1 MLKNDYLETLQ
12 ANELYL
18 LDAEAPGMHLLYAPL
33 ADSILPVSDEDAVK
47 LAEAMEYPQKA
58 DPEVLEI
65 ADALRDVEPV
75 SAREGHVRGAG
86 DFINLSILPNNVCNF
101 SCSYC
106 YSAKGRSSRRLSLGA
121 AKRMV
126 DYFLD
131 RNRNASDFLT
141 VSIFGGGEPLLS
153 WKDLV
158 KPVIEYFY
166 QSAGEG
172 RRIVTTL
179 ITNGSIVT
187 DDFIDICRKHNI
199 DLVCS
204 YEILRDVQDS
214 QRRHYDLV
222 RGNIGKLIQN
232 GVVPAINSVI
242 TDLNVERQVEMIEA
256 LKADFPEIR
265 YVSFEPVISEEQ
277 ENRDEFY
284 RRFTLGFLKALAKAE
299 ENGIILSCSA
309 LRNVDVTV
317 DRYCAGELAL
327 CADGSLSVC
336 PCVSSP
342 EEPEFD
348 RYIYGKA
355 DEDGVHID
363 EEKLSSLLKMNV
375 YSQPWCSRC
384 FAKWNCG
391 GGCINSTLKNGGR
404 QIPSYCRFVRRF
416 LKYTLTRRLDQA
428 WQEENGVSIKEM
440 IGDYERFVTE

>member
-1 MLKNDYLETLQ
+1 MLKNEYIKVLQ

-18 LDAEAPGMHLLYAPL
+18 LDVEASGMHLLYSPL
-33 ADSILPVSDEDAVK
+33 ADSILPVSDDDAGK
-47 LAEAMEYPQKA
+47 LAEAMKCPENA
-58 DPEVLEI
+58 EPEVLEI
-65 ADALRDVEPV
+65 VDALCNVEPV
-75 SAREGHVRGAG
+75 RERDGHVREVS

-106 YSAKGRSSRRLSLGA
+106 YSAKGRSSQRLSPVA
-121 AKRMV
+121 AKKMV

-131 RNRNASDFLT
+131 KNRNASDFLT
-141 VSIFGGGEPLLS
+141 VSIFGGGEPMLS

-158 KPVIEYFY
+158 KPVIEYIY
-166 QSAGEG
+166 KNEGDG

-187 DDFIDICRKHNI
+187 DEFIDVCRRYHI

-222 RGNIGKLIQN
+222 RGNIGTLIRN

-242 TDLNVERQVEMIEA
+242 TELNVERQEQMIEA
-256 LKADFPEIR
+256 LISDFPEIR
-265 YVSFEPVISEEQ
+265 YVSFEPVIGEEL
-277 ENRDEFY
+277 ENHDDFY
-284 RRFTLGFLKALAKAE
+284 KRFTQNFLKALAKADD
-299 ENGIILSCSA
+299 NGIVLTCSA

-342 EEPEFD
+342 EEPEFH

-355 DEDGVHID
+355 DNDGVFID
-363 EEKLSSLLKMNV
+363 EDKLSSLLAMNV
-375 YSQPWCSRC
+375 YAQPWCSEC

-391 GGCINSTLKNGGR
+391 GGCINSTLKNGGKPL
-404 QIPSYCRFVRRF
+404 PSYCRFVRRF
-416 LKYTLTRRLDQA
+416 LKYTLTKRLDQA
-428 WQEENGVSIKEM
+428 WQEENGVSIKEL
-440 IGDYERFVTE
+440 IGNYERFITE

>member
-1 MLKNDYLETLQ
+1 MLKNDHIETLQ

-18 LDAEAPGMHLLYAPL
+18 LDVETPGMHLLYAPL
-33 ADSILPVSDEDAVK
+33 ADSILPVSDEDASK
-47 LAEAMEYPQKA
+47 LAEAMECPGNA

-65 ADALRDVEPV
+65 ANALRDVEPV
-75 SAREGHVRGAG
+75 CEREGHVRCSS

-106 YSAKGRSSRRLSLGA
+106 YSAKGRSSRRLSFKSA
-121 AKRMV
+121 RKMV

-131 RNRNASDFLT
+131 RNRNSSDFLT

-158 KPVIEYFY
+158 KPVIEYLY
-166 QSAGEG
+166 QNKGNG

-187 DDFIDICRKHNI
+187 DEFIDVCRRYHI

-204 YEILRDVQDS
+204 YEILRDVQNS

-222 RGNIGKLIQN
+222 RGNISRLIQN

-242 TDLNVERQVEMIEA
+242 TELNVERLVEMIETLRA
-256 LKADFPEIR
+256 NFPEVR
-265 YVSFEPVISEEQ
+265 YVSFEPVISKEMA
-277 ENRDEFY
+277 NRDDFY
-284 RRFTLGFLKALAKAE
+284 RRFTLSFLNALAKAE
-299 ENGIILSCSA
+299 ESGIILTCSA

-336 PCVSSP
+336 PCISSP
-342 EEPEFD
+342 EEPEFN
-348 RYIYGKA
+348 RYIYGK
-355 DEDGVHID
+355 VD
-363 EEKLSSLLKMNV
+363 EEGVFINQEKLASLLEMNV

-391 GGCINSTLKNGGR
+391 GGCINNTIKNGDG
-404 QIPSYCRFVRRF
+404 QILSYCRFVRRF
-416 LKYTLTRRLDQA
+416 LKYTLTRRLDEA